1 MQFLEGIDVAPKEWV
16 ELTRAPRTYGFH
28 ATLKAP
34 FRLRDGA
41 DEASLLEAFTIF
53 GTRARQIPV
62 VDPLATLL
70 GNFIAVVPRDA
81 DASLRRLADECV
93 VEFDRFRAPLTPQK
107 RARRL
112 RSGLNAAQAANLER
126 WGYPHVFKQFRFH
139 MTLTRQVPPAR
150 RQALVA
156 LLANLLLRHSADGRI
171 SCDRLALMRQDR
183 QDARFRTFHWM
194 KLAAPKLPDVREGEP
209 KSY

>member
-1 MQFLEGIDVAPKEWV
+1 MG
-16 ELTRAPRTYGFH
+16 RADARAAYLRFH

-93 VEFDRFRAPLTPQK
+93 VEFDRFRAPLTSEERGAPASIRLESTTSHQPGTLGLS
-107 RARRL
+107 ARL
-112 RSGLNAAQAANLER
+112 
-126 WGYPHVFKQFRFH
+126 
-139 MTLTRQVPPAR
+139 
-150 RQALVA
+150 
-156 LLANLLLRHSADGRI
+156 
-171 SCDRLALMRQDR
+171 
-183 QDARFRTFHWM
+183 
-194 KLAAPKLPDVREGEP
+194 
-209 KSY
+209 